1 MSSRI
6 VAYEGKSPLLTIR
19 LKRKVPGGG
28 TAPYKLDQATE
39 IEFYV
44 KTDPDLADANAEFV
58 YKLTDMDITI
68 TDDGSEVTDKY
79 SEITIQCAAADLTP
93 PGVYYYHLDTTIA
106 AKKDT
111 VMSGFF
117 EILNI

>member
-1 MSSRI
+1 MSRI
-6 VAYEGKSPLLTIR
+6 VVYEGKSPLLTVR
-19 LKRKVPGGG
+19 LKRKIPGGG
-28 TAPYKLDQATE
+28 TTAYKLDQATE

-44 KTDPDLADANAEFV
+44 KADPDLADADAEFT
-58 YKLTDMDITI
+58 YKLTDADIVI
-68 TDDGSEVTDKY
+68 TDTGADVTDKY
-79 SEITIQCAAADLTP
+79 SELTIQCAAADLTP